1 LSYLHKGTVIE
12 MSVENTELSNLRTF
26 LPNQRGAF
34 ATDYLNLGDGIDTV
48 VLGDEQA
55 SYYLANGWLD
65 SVYIDGFNV
74 AEDRLVL
81 HGSSDLY
88 SVSQTDQGSWILFNG
103 DSSNAI
109 AYLKGVFDFNLNAID
124 FSQVGLPAY
133 QDFSGTEADD
143 LLVGGNGADR
153 LFGFAGH
160 DYAFGGGGRDL
171 FVLGDFGGSYYA
183 QNGWADAVYID
194 DYTVGVDQLQ
204 LQGSASQYSVTS
216 GGQGA
221 WLYCEGDALAYL
233 NGVTSVDLS
242 SFQYISL

>member
-1 LSYLHKGTVIE
+1 
-12 MSVENTELSNLRTF
+12 MSVENTELSDPRIF
-26 LPNQRGAF
+26 SPNDRGAF
-34 ATDYLNLGDGIDTV
+34 ATDYLNLGDGRDTV
-48 VLGDEQA
+48 VLGDEKA

-88 SVSQTDQGSWILFNG
+88 TVSQNAQGSWILLNG
-103 DSSNAI
+103 DSSNAV
-109 AYLKGVFDFNLNAID
+109 AYLNGVFDFNLNDAID
-124 FSQVGLPAY
+124 FSQVGVPEY
-133 QDFSGTEADD
+133 QDFAGTEADD
-143 LLVGGNGADR
+143 LLVGGNGVDR

-183 QNGWADAVYID
+183 QSGWSDAVYVD
-194 DYTVGVDQLQ
+194 DFTVGVDQLQ

-221 WLYCEGDALAYL
+221 WLYYEGDAIAYL
-233 NGVTSVDLS
+233 KGITTIDLS
-242 SFQYISL
+242 SFQYVSL